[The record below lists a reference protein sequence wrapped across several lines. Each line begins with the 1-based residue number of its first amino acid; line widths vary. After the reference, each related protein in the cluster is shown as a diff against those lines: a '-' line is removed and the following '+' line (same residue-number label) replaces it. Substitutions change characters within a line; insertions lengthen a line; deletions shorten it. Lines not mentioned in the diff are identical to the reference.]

1 MDRSEWPSDGPS
13 PCAAAAPDVV
23 AAVRLGQQIHDSRV
37 RWRGPDARDRW
48 SLRLGALGFV
58 ISAGAL
64 AAVTD
69 WGSFRPAVFGLA
81 IAALAVAS
89 TIELEVGSA
98 SAVPTEPVV
107 VAMLL
112 MLPAGAVPIAV
123 VVAMVAGNL
132 YARVRRQRR
141 EPLAVAACSSFFV
154 IGPAAVVQVV
164 GLGPAGPRW
173 WAVIAVAFV
182 AQVVSDLAI
191 SWWRN
196 CFGLGLDLSEL
207 TGMLRWSYSVD
218 VLLVPVGVT
227 AVLATHGAPVAL
239 LLALCPAGL
248 IAFLARDRSEHIDT
262 LISLGS
268 AYSDASDQARR
279 DALSGLGNRL
289 AWDEALASQVAA
301 GREPTGVLMLDVDH
315 LKEINDRYGHELGDR
330 LLVSVADVIRQV
342 LPARGLA
349 CRLGGDEFGILIVGA
364 TPAELEQLADEV
376 EDGLAQHPQIG
387 DRPISA
393 SAGFATAPGGQ
404 VLQAARDAD
413 RAMYRTKQARRAA
426 TPSTVI
432 SLIDPL
438 DPLEEA
444 I

>member
-1 MDRSEWPSDGPS
+1 M
-13 PCAAAAPDVV
+13 
-23 AAVRLGQQIHDSRV
+23 

-58 ISAGAL
+58 ISAALL

-69 WGSFRPAVFGLA
+69 WAPFRPAVFVLA
-81 IAALAVAS
+81 IAALTVAS
-89 TIELEVGSA
+89 LVELEVGSA

-112 MLPAGAVPIAV
+112 LLPAGAVPIAV
-123 VVAMVAGNL
+123 VLAMVAGNL
-132 YARVRRQRR
+132 YTRVRRHRR
-141 EPLAVAACSSFFV
+141 EPLGVAACSSFFV
-154 IGPAAVVQVV
+154 IGPAVVVHV
-164 GLGPAGPRW
+164 IGLGPAGPRW
-173 WAVIAVAFV
+173 WAVMAVAFV
-182 AQVVSDLAI
+182 AQVAADLAI

-196 CFGLGLDLSEL
+196 CFGLGLGFSEL
-207 TGMLRWSYSVD
+207 VGMLRWSYSVD
-218 VLLVPVGVT
+218 VLLVPIGVS
-227 AVLATHGAPVAL
+227 AVLATHGSPVAL

-248 IAFLARDRSEHIDT
+248 IAFLARDRSEQIDT

-268 AYSDASDQARR
+268 AYTDASGQARR

-289 AWDEALASQVAA
+289 AWDEGLASQVAA
-301 GREPTGVLMLDVDH
+301 GREATGVLMLDVDH
-315 LKEINDRYGHELGDR
+315 LKEINDRYGHELVDR
-330 LLVSVADVIRQV
+330 LLISVADVIRQV

-364 TPAELEQLADEV
+364 APSELELLADEV
-376 EDGLAQHPQIG
+376 ERGLAQHAPVG

-393 SAGFATAPGGQ
+393 SAGYATAPAGQ

-426 TPSTVI
+426 TPPKVI
-432 SLIDPL
+432 ALIDPL